1 MKIQLSWAYTCR
13 ECGRP
18 IGGKRAHLAKYCST
32 KCRRKRGRWRKKRR
46 SLRKIRSNDATTSE
60 T

>member
-1 MKIQLSWAYTCR
+1 MKIQLFWIYTCR
-13 ECGRP
+13 ECGRT

-32 KCRRKRGRWRKKRR
+32 KCRRKRARWRKKRLN
-46 SLRKIRSNDATTSE
+46 LRNTRSNAPTTSE